1 MKNLNKFNI
10 FNISNIRKLLLL
22 LFNNLYLD
30 FEILEVVRSE
40 DIKT

>member
-10 FNISNIRKLLLL
+10 FNILNIRKLLFL
-22 LFNNLYLD
+22 LFNNLYLH

-40 DIKT
+40 DIKM